1 MKKKYVTPDLKIADF
16 ETENSVMDEGDI
28 EASWTD
34 PWADEIS
41 GRSRVIMDWHFPN
54 GTELNEDGSPK

>member
-16 ETENSVMDEGDI
+16 ETENSVMADGDI
-28 EASWTD
+28 DASWPD
-34 PWADEIS
+34 PFSDPNSVRA
-41 GRSRVIMDWHFPN
+41 IMDWWNFPN